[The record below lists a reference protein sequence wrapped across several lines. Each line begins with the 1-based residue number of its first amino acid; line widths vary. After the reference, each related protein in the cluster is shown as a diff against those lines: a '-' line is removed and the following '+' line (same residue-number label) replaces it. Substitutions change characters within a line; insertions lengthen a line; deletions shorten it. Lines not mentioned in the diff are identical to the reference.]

1 MERFEGEGQGARVP
15 LLGVANATQ
24 VRVRPRER
32 EPGSAGGAAGGA
44 ATRGGLLHLEP
55 SGWALVPLIVAVN
68 VAQMLMQTQM
78 PALQAS
84 WFTKCDSPG
93 GNGTVVPCKPDY
105 EAAQAVGGLVDSL
118 SNLLCFFAAAFVG
131 RLSDVVGRRP
141 ILVLNIAVTQ
151 LPTAALW
158 LSGGSSPTA
167 YYSAVVL
174 AGLAGAGAAGNFV
187 WVLYNAYVSDSYV
200 AEERAAQFGKTQAAM
215 TLAMIAAPLSGR
227 LTDGLGLQRLCE
239 VVLLTTGGAIA
250 YVALVLPE
258 SLPTTRRNAFSW
270 GRTLNP
276 LAPLALLSQSR
287 ILRWTS
293 LIAFL
298 GACAQSGTSE
308 IAFVYTDQ
316 VLGLEGSAASEYN
329 RVLYCALGFTFLITN
344 AVVLPCML
352 SCRLRASVLIAIGQ
366 AGAAAHLAV
375 YVALAYMPYKAV
387 SLSNT
392 VPTSIQALSTVSITS
407 IISTN
412 MGAQEMGFALG
423 TLSAV
428 QGIADVLSPLCYS
441 ELFAYFGHRFHLPQV
456 PFVLGVL
463 FALTAAAIALLGPLR
478 ELEARKRRVL
488 STSHSVAYSP
498 SASSRAE
505 RQAFTADAADDD
517 DGQLDEG
524 DLLGDDALLG
534 SSPAPGSRD
543 TAVGVRL
550 PP

>member
-1 MERFEGEGQGARVP
+1 M
-15 LLGVANATQ
+15 
-24 VRVRPRER
+24 
-32 EPGSAGGAAGGA
+32 
-44 ATRGGLLHLEP
+44 
-55 SGWALVPLIVAVN
+55 
-68 VAQMLMQTQM
+68 
-78 PALQAS
+78 
-84 WFTKCDSPG
+84 
-93 GNGTVVPCKPDY
+93 
-105 EAAQAVGGLVDSL
+105 VDSL

-141 ILVLNIAVTQ
+141 ILALNFSMTQ
-151 LPTAALW
+151 LPTFALW
-158 LSGGSSPTA
+158 LSGGSSPAA
-167 YYSAVVL
+167 YYAAVVL

-187 WVLYNAYVSDSYV
+187 WVLYNAYVSDSYA
-200 AEERAAQFGKTQAAM
+200 AERRAVQFGKLQAAM
-215 TLAMIAAPLSGR
+215 TVAMIAMPLSGR

-239 VVLLTTGGAIA
+239 LVLLMTGGAVA

-258 SLPTTRRNAFSW
+258 SLPAARRNAFSW

-276 LAPLALLSQSR
+276 LAPLTLLSQSR

-293 LIAFL
+293 LVAFL

-329 RVLYCALGFTFLITN
+329 RLLYCALGVTFLVTN

-352 SCRLRASVLIAIGQ
+352 SCRLRASVLIAVGQ
-366 AGAAAHLAV
+366 VGAAAHLAV

-407 IISTN
+407 LISAN

-456 PFVLGVL
+456 PFVLGVV
-463 FALTAAAIALLGPLR
+463 FALAAAAIALLGPLR
-478 ELEARKRRVL
+478 ELEARKSKRRVL
-488 STSHSVAYSP
+488 SASHSAAYSP

-505 RQAFTADAADDD
+505 RQALTYDDD
-517 DGQLDEG
+517 QLDEG
-524 DLLGDDALLG
+524 DLLADDALLT
-534 SSPAPGSRD
+534 SSLARDRRDDAPS
-543 TAVGVRL
+543 L
-550 PP
+550 PPH